1 MTGPSYLDNILFR
14 RANSNDLTAIVSM
27 LADDE
32 LGAGR
37 EDYQIPLPDSYVR
50 AFDNIDKD
58 KNQELTVA
66 LLSGEVIGTFHLTFV
81 QYLTYQGGVRAQI
94 EAVRVR
100 SDQRGKG
107 LGKYMFEYAIERSIV
122 RGAHLLQLTTDK
134 KRPEALKFYQALG
147 FRATHEGMKL
157 HLDQTAITSE

>member
-1 MTGPSYLDNILFR
+1 PSLIGQVLDK
-14 RANSNDLTAIVSM
+14 S
-27 LADDE
+27 
-32 LGAGR
+32 
-37 EDYQIPLPDSYVR
+37 
-50 AFDNIDKD
+50 
-58 KNQELTVA
+58 
-66 LLSGEVIGTFHLTFV
+66 
-81 QYLTYQGGVRAQI
+81 QGGVRAQI